1 MIPGLVALLALLSLA
16 SCREQERKVEKSP
29 SPVHVEAAALIT
41 PQEGRRYSASI
52 TPYRQVVL
60 AFRSG
65 GFIDWLLEVRGA
77 DGRMRA
83 LSPGDTVVEGQ
94 VLARVRKKDY
104 DLKISEADGQ
114 LGAARKT
121 EAAARAQLAQAEAV
135 AAKAALDFT
144 RATNLFATQSITKPD
159 YDSARAQRDAADA
172 QVAAARAQ
180 LDAALDKVRAAEASL
195 GEASLAGSD
204 AEIRAPFDAYVVQR
218 MVETGA
224 LVGTGSPGFALADL
238 GSVKAAFGL
247 PDVEVASLK
256 TGATLTL
263 TAEAL
268 PNRPFQGIVTAISP
282 VADTSTRLFPV
293 EITVPNSGRALLAG
307 MIVSVE
313 ARAAQPQPV
322 LVVPLGAVIRGSQ
335 AGAFGVMVVETA
347 GLQTQAHSRAVTV
360 GGIYGNRI
368 QIASGLRAGE
378 RVVASGA
385 ALLANGEAVQVI
397 P

>member
-1 MIPGLVALLALLSLA
+1 
-16 SCREQERKVEKSP
+16 VEKSP
-29 SPVHVEAAALIT
+29 APVHVEAAALIT

-52 TPYRQVVL
+52 TPYRQVML

-65 GFIDWLLEVRGA
+65 GFVDWLMEVRGA

-83 LSPGDTVVEGQ
+83 LTPGDTVAEGQ

-121 EAAARAQLAQAEAV
+121 EAAARAQLTQAEAV

-159 YDSARAQRDAADA
+159 FDSARAQRDATDA
-172 QVAAARAQ
+172 QVAASRAQ

-218 MVETGA
+218 VVETGA

-238 GSVKAAFGL
+238 GSVKAVFGL
-247 PDVEVASLK
+247 PDVEVAGLK

-263 TAEAL
+263 AAEAL
-268 PNRPFQGIVTAISP
+268 PNRPFQGIVTAVSP

-293 EITVPNSGRALLAG
+293 EITVPNPGRALLAG

-313 ARAAQPQPV
+313 ARAATPQPV
-322 LVVPLGAVIRGSQ
+322 LVVPLGAVIRGQQ
-335 AGAFGVMVVETA
+335 AGTFGVMVVENA
-347 GLQTQAHSRAVTV
+347 GPRTQAHSRAITV
-360 GGIYGNRI
+360 GGIFGNRI

-385 ALLANGEAVQVI
+385 ALLSDGEAVQVI